1 MDAREPDP
9 ADEPIGATAFEPGV
23 RLADVEAELE
33 KLTTPG
39 RKLVQSLAPLVLTV
53 AAFIGLGLLTESVV
67 GIVTIVVVLFVHEF
81 GHTLGMKWFG
91 YRDVR
96 MIFIP
101 LLGAGASG
109 TDANPSGE
117 KRAVVALLG
126 PVPGVAIGVGFG
138 IAYLMTGRAGLRDIT
153 RTFIY
158 LNFFNLLPF
167 HPLDGARLLEHCL
180 FTRQPRLEV
189 GYKLGTGGALL
200 WVAWKLQAVILGIF
214 AGLILLSLFATNTA
228 AKVAA
233 QLRRTVAADEPL
245 SADRVPRGHLAE
257 IVRRLVRDAP
267 ARKKSPKTLAV
278 LARDVWS
285 RVCTR
290 PPSAPVA
297 AALILTYVWAAM
309 ISMLCAIAFE
319 GLTAPAKGGAVQHFP
334 RPQGAPFL
342 AGCLAALLVP
352 VAATVLLIGLSRPRT
367 RQQAPPPDA
376 PA

>member
-1 MDAREPDP
+1 MDGREPDP
-9 ADEPIGATAFEPGV
+9 ADEVIGATAFEVGV

-33 KLTTPG
+33 KLATPG
-39 RKLVQSLAPLVLTV
+39 RGLVRSLAPLLLTV
-53 AAFIGLGLLTESVV
+53 AAFIGLGLFAESVA
-67 GIVTIVVVLFVHEF
+67 GILTIVVVLFIHEF
-81 GHTLGMKWFG
+81 GHTVGMRWFG

-101 LLGAGASG
+101 LLGAAASG

-126 PVPGVAIGVGFG
+126 PVPGIAIGVGFG
-138 IAYLMTGRAGLRDIT
+138 IAYLMTGRAVLREIT

-180 FTRQPRLEV
+180 FTRNPRLEI

-200 WVAWKLQAVILGIF
+200 WIAWKLQAVILGIF
-214 AGLILLSLFATNTA
+214 AALILLSLLATNTA

-233 QLRRTVAADEPL
+233 QLRRAIVPDERL
-245 SADRVPRGHLAE
+245 SAERVPRGHLAE

-267 ARKKSPKTLAV
+267 ARKKSPKALAV

-290 PPSAPVA
+290 PPSVPATVA
-297 AALILTYVWAAM
+297 LVGTYVWAAG
-309 ISMLCAIAFE
+309 ITMLCAIAFE
-319 GLTAPAKGGAVQHFP
+319 GLTAPSKTGAVQHVP
-334 RPQGAPFL
+334 RPQAVPFL

-352 VAATVLLIGLSRPRT
+352 VAATVLLIGLSRPRA
-367 RQQAPPPDA
+367 RQQTLPPDA
-376 PA
+376 HA